1 MSEAA
6 RRFEAVTD
14 PAAPH
19 EIVLGRGGS
28 AGAWCA
34 VLLDDRGAEVAREDL
49 AETSLPA
56 FISERERTA
65 RPRWV
70 VRSLREVYPPL
81 LAEGVRIR
89 RAHDLLLCHAIL
101 RDTAGLAAPIPASA
115 RWLRVDPMSIP
126 VKMPALF
133 SLHDVSASADP
144 DRPDEIEEL
153 LAEHSRQREALERA
167 PDGRLALLCAAESTG
182 ALIAEEMTAAGLP
195 WSTAVHQRL
204 LVEALG
210 PRPAAGGRPIRM
222 AELAATISEALEDP
236 SVNPDSPPRLL
247 KSLRRA
253 GIVVDST
260 SRWELREIEH
270 PVVEPLLAYKKLA
283 RLFAANGWGWLAEW
297 VHDERFRP
305 IYLTG
310 GVVTGRWASSGG
322 GALQIPR
329 SLRPAVRADDG
340 WALVCA
346 DVAQL
351 EPRVLA
357 AMSRDGAMAGAAR
370 GADLYQGVVR
380 SGAVQTREEAKY
392 AVLGAM
398 YGATT
403 GPSGMLG
410 PRLRSVFPRA
420 MALVDGAAKTGEDGG
435 VVSTLLGR
443 SSPRPDAAWTTAQSR
458 ASDPEADGS
467 DERFARSR
475 ARDRGRFTR
484 NFVVQG
490 TAAEWSLL
498 WLAEIRHRLS
508 ALPEAKVPAEAS
520 GPVFARRAHLAF
532 FLHDEV
538 IVHTPAELAEDA
550 ASAVQDAADAATRRL
565 FPGFE
570 IDIPLDLR
578 IAEDAGKSS

>member
-1 MSEAA
+1 MIE
-6 RRFEAVTD
+6 
-14 PAAPH
+14 PGAPH
-19 EIVLGRGGS
+19 EVVLGRAARS
-28 AGAWCA
+28 GAWSLVRFDEHGA
-34 VLLDDRGAEVAREDL
+34 ELGRSEIDAAELTAEVARLEDG
-49 AETSLPA
+49 
-56 FISERERTA
+56 A

-70 VRSLREVYPPL
+70 VRHLREVYPLL
-81 LAEGVRIR
+81 LADGIRIR

-101 RDTAGLAAPIPASA
+101 RDTAGLADPIPPSP
-115 RWLRVDPMSIP
+115 RWVRTDPLATTIGT
-126 VKMPALF
+126 PALF
-133 SLHDVSASADP
+133 DLHEVSTPPPGGAAE
-144 DRPDEIEEL
+144 EIEEL
-153 LAEHSRQREALERA
+153 LAEYARQRAALRRA
-167 PDGRLALLCAAESTG
+167 PDGRLPLLCAAESTG
-182 ALIAEEMTAAGLP
+182 ALVAEEMTAAGLP
-195 WSTAVHQRL
+195 WSTDVHEHL
-204 LVEALG
+204 LAEALG
-210 PRPAAGGRPIRM
+210 PRPASGARPARM
-222 AELAATISEALEDP
+222 AELAAAIAQALDDDT
-236 SVNPDSPPRLL
+236 VNPDSPPRLL
-247 KSLRRA
+247 KALRRA
-253 GIVVDST
+253 GILVDST
-260 SRWELREIEH
+260 SRWELGEVEH

-283 RLFAANGWGWLAEW
+283 RLHAANGWSWLAEW
-297 VHDERFRP
+297 VRDERFRP
-305 IYLTG
+305 VYLTG

-340 WALVCA
+340 WTLVCA

-357 AMSRDGAMAGAAR
+357 AMSKDGAMAAAGR
-370 GADLYQGVVR
+370 GADLYEGIVR

-403 GPSGMLG
+403 GPSGRLG

-420 MALVDGAAKTGEDGG
+420 MALVDAAAKTGEDGG

-443 SSPRPDAAWTTAQSR
+443 SSPRPDAMWTATQSR
-458 ASDPEADGS
+458 ASDPDADDS
-467 DERFARSR
+467 DERLARSR

-498 WLAEIRHRLS
+498 WLAEIRHRLT
-508 ALPEAKVPAEAS
+508 ALPDAALPAS
-520 GPVFARRAHLAF
+520 GSGTVFSRRAHLAF

-538 IVHTPAELAEDA
+538 IVHAPAEQAEQA
-550 ASAVQDAADAATRRL
+550 ASVVRAAAEAATRRL

-578 IAEDAGKSS
+578 IARDAGKDS

>member
-1 MSEAA
+1 MIE
-6 RRFEAVTD
+6 
-14 PAAPH
+14 PGPPH
-19 EIVLGRGGS
+19 EIVLGRSGS
-28 AGAWCA
+28 AHGWCA
-34 VLLDDRGAEVAREDL
+34 VLLDPDGTEQGRVEIAAQELASAVAAWES
-49 AETSLPA
+49 ET
-56 FISERERTA
+56 

-70 VRSLREVYPPL
+70 VRALRDAYPPL
-81 LAEGVRIR
+81 LAAGVRIR

-101 RDTAGLAAPIPASA
+101 RDTASLASPVPAST
-115 RWLRVDPMSIP
+115 RWVRTDPLAGAET
-126 VKMPALF
+126 PALF
-133 SLHDVSASADP
+133 SLHEERDGAP
-144 DRPDEIEEL
+144 EIDEL
-153 LAEHSRQREALERA
+153 LAEYARQRNALTHA
-167 PDGRLALLCAAESTG
+167 PDSRLALLCAAESTG

-195 WSTAVHQRL
+195 WSTAVHEEL
-204 LVEALG
+204 LREALG
-210 PRPAAGGRPIRM
+210 PRPVPGARPVRM
-222 AELAATISEALEDP
+222 AELAARIGAALEDP

-253 GIVVDST
+253 GILVDST
-260 SRWELREIEH
+260 SRWELGEVEH
-270 PVVEPLLAYKKLA
+270 AVVEPLLAYKKLA
-283 RLFAANGWGWLAEW
+283 RLYAANGWGWLAEW
-297 VHDERFRP
+297 VHEERFRP
-305 IYLTG
+305 VYLTG

-329 SLRPAVRADDG
+329 SLRPAVRADEG
-340 WALVCA
+340 WILICA

-357 AMSRDGAMAGAAR
+357 AMSKDSAMAAAAR
-370 GADLYQGVVR
+370 GADLYEGVVR

-403 GPSGMLG
+403 GPSGRLG

-458 ASDPEADGS
+458 ASDPDADGA

-508 ALPEAKVPAEAS
+508 ALPDAQRPAERS
-520 GPVFARRAHLAF
+520 GPVFSRRAHLAF

-538 IVHTPAELAEDA
+538 IVHAPRELADEA
-550 ASAVQDAADAATRRL
+550 ARCVREGADAATRRL

-570 IDIPLDLR
+570 IDVPLDLR
-578 IAEDAGKSS
+578 IAEDAGKDS

>member
-1 MSEAA
+1 MIESAL
-6 RRFEAVTD
+6 
-14 PAAPH
+14 PH
-19 EIVLGRGGS
+19 EIVLGRS
-28 AGAWCA
+28 ARAGHWCLRA
-34 VLLDDRGAEVAREDL
+34 YGEEGVEQDAREV
-49 AETSLPA
+49 PA
-56 FISERERTA
+56 AALHALIRALEDQA
-65 RPRWV
+65 HPRWV
-70 VRSLREVYPPL
+70 VRSLREVYPAL
-81 LAEGVRIR
+81 LAAGIRIR

-101 RDTAGLAAPIPASA
+101 RDTASLADPVPASS
-115 RWLRVDPMSIP
+115 RWLRVDPSA
-126 VKMPALF
+126 VRVSSPALF
-133 SLHDVSASADP
+133 DLHDETSAADEP
-144 DRPDEIEEL
+144 AEIDEL
-153 LAEHSRQREALERA
+153 LAEYARQRAALRRA

-182 ALIAEEMTAAGLP
+182 ALVAEEMTAAGLP
-195 WSTAVHQRL
+195 WSTAVHERL
-204 LVEALG
+204 LADALG
-210 PRPAAGGRPIRM
+210 PRPVTGARPARM
-222 AELAATISEALEDP
+222 AELAATIAGALEDP

-253 GIVVDST
+253 GILVDST
-260 SRWELREIEH
+260 SRWELGEIEH

-283 RLFAANGWGWLAEW
+283 RLYSANGWHWLAEW

-329 SLRPAVRADDG
+329 SLRPAVRADEG
-340 WALVCA
+340 WVLVCA

-357 AMSRDGAMAGAAR
+357 AMSKDRAMADAAR
-370 GADLYQGVVR
+370 GADLYEGVVR
-380 SGAVQTREEAKY
+380 SGAVQTRQEAKY

-403 GPSGMLG
+403 GPSGRLG

-420 MALVDGAAKTGEDGG
+420 MALVDGAAKTGEEGG

-443 SSPRPDAAWTTAQSR
+443 SSPRPDAAWTAAQFR
-458 ASDPEADGS
+458 ASDPEADGA
-467 DERFARSR
+467 DERAARSR

-508 ALPEAKVPAEAS
+508 ALPAAARPAAGS
-520 GPVFARRAHLAF
+520 GPVFSDRAHLAF

-538 IVHTPAELAEDA
+538 IVHAPAELAAEA
-550 ASAVQDAADAATRRL
+550 ARAVQESADAATRRL

-578 IAEDAGKSS
+578 IAEDAGKAS